1 MSSASGSPDENKPL
15 PGLGFLTRRGWRTTG
30 IVSVLVSAVMAWNGV
45 AFIGAGWHWLAL
57 IAYWGTVIALVVVA
71 VYTVLLDLRFTQL
84 HYVLA
89 EREIFLETLGSE
101 EFRREIRRLAE
112 KERTAASGTDQP
124 AAGDTGNAES
134 GNGPHGGSPS

>member
-1 MSSASGSPDENKPL
+1 M
-15 PGLGFLTRRGWRTTG
+15 
-30 IVSVLVSAVMAWNGV
+30 VSLIASAVMAWNGV

-57 IAYWGTVIALVVVA
+57 LAWWGAVVVLLAVA

-101 EFRREIRRLAE
+101 EFRREIQRV
-112 KERTAASGTDQP
+112 TANTP
-124 AAGDTGNAES
+124 APGPS
-134 GNGPHGGSPS
+134 GNDRGGMPETTKDDPRSA